1 MKAVLLDVPQAMLDE
16 RRRLGHDRFDEMW
29 NGVLHMVSPPSMGHQ
44 HRGTRLVALLHAL
57 AERAGMIAVYEAGL
71 FRPGRNDDYRQPDN
85 LVARPEHV
93 SARGVEGRA
102 ELVVEIRS
110 RGDEAY
116 EKLPFFAEM
125 QVQEVL
131 ILDGSS
137 IELRRLAGDQYV
149 LVDADPGGWVQCE
162 AVPLELRS
170 GPGEGQITARTA
182 DGDVVL

>member
-1 MKAVLLDVPQAMLDE
+1 M
-16 RRRLGHDRFDEMW
+16 
-29 NGVLHMVSPPSMGHQ
+29 
-44 HRGTRLVALLHAL
+44 
-57 AERAGMIAVYEAGL
+57 
-71 FRPGRNDDYRQPDN
+71 
-85 LVARPEHV
+85 
-93 SARGVEGRA
+93 
-102 ELVVEIRS
+102 
-110 RGDEAY
+110 
-116 EKLPFFAEM
+116 
-125 QVQEVL
+125 QEVL